1 MKLFLFS
8 WLTFLLL
15 PFPSALGQFQLA
27 VFVHRSPSWHLASSP
42 TAQRQPAQFGDF
54 IYCEK
59 NPQSWWPAQSVVDY
73 QSGSVPADQV
83 ALISELP
90 LAAQKVL
97 FDSVF
102 RAYQQLAD
110 TFRVQIEAPKQTTQT
125 AMRLVVEKFNDE
137 KFDPLLS
144 EFADYFR
151 KSQDMATLQQ
161 LFATLWAD
169 RGAQSEMPSVALAQC
184 FANHPERVVTALRR
198 LDTAAREAMIEII
211 AHGIDN
217 QIYLD
222 DNEKLDTDQ
231 NLRLKSKLEA
241 IRN

>member
-8 WLTFLLL
+8 WLASLLW
-15 PFPSALGQFQLA
+15 PFSSAVGQFQLA
-27 VFVHRSPSWHLASSP
+27 VFVHRSPSWHLASGP

-59 NPQSWWPAQSVVDY
+59 NPQSWWPAQSVVDH
-73 QSGSVPADQV
+73 QSGFVPADQV
-83 ALISELP
+83 ALINELP

-97 FDSVF
+97 FDSIF

-110 TFRVQIEAPKQTTQT
+110 TFRVQIAASKQTNQT
-125 AMRLVVEKFNDE
+125 AMRQRVEAFNDE
-137 KFDPLLS
+137 KFDPLLG

-151 KSQDMATLQQ
+151 KSQDTATLQQ

-169 RGAQSEMPSVALAQC
+169 RGSQSEMPSVALAQC
-184 FANHPERVVTALRR
+184 FANHPERVIAALRQ
-198 LDTAAREAMIEII
+198 LDTEACEAMLEII

-222 DNEKLDTDQ
+222 DNEKLDTNQ
-231 NLRLKSKLEA
+231 NLRLKDKLEA